1 MLVNGPQL
9 VAPRTHWG
17 YSRYGGTWERD
28 SNYVLPNGQKALIN
42 GLIAE
47 IPAGTD
53 IAPHSDRLGSLVDIN
68 CQSVARYTPPSA
80 IDYYLAA
87 DGTLS
92 PAKVQTR
99 CVTDAKLYDMGGGLI
114 DLFGAY
120 SPRMHC
126 GSFSYLMCFVEGGTH
141 LNTSPATI
149 HVDYKSPRGGF
160 LELVEY
166 EQGGDGIVTVEILS
180 GNPYAV
186 KALRLSDST
195 TQVMAACGI
204 ILPAGA
210 GQLKIRITWGSGL
223 PATQLVCKFKY
234 SIEVPYGI

>member
-1 MLVNGPQL
+1 MIINGPQL

-17 YSRYGGTWERD
+17 YSRYGGAWERN

-42 GLIAE
+42 GLVTE
-47 IPAGTD
+47 VPAGTD
-53 IAPHSDRLGSLVDIN
+53 IAPHSDLLGSLADIN

-87 DGTLS
+87 DGMFSS
-92 PAKVQTR
+92 PKVQTR

-114 DLFGAY
+114 DLFGSY
-120 SPRMHC
+120 SQRMHC
-126 GSFSYLMCFVEGGTH
+126 GSFSYLMGGVQGGSP
-141 LNTSPATI
+141 LSTSPATLL
-149 HVDYKSPRGGF
+149 VEYKSPRGGF

-210 GQLKIRITWGSGL
+210 GQLKIRITWASGL
-223 PATQLVCKFKY
+223 PAGQLVAKFKY